1 MSQDGSH
8 FIADLI
14 GDNPESEKHLEGFRI
29 SQITGPWYT
38 KSPASYSIYVFL
50 PEAMSSHYSDFP
62 SNVRGGDLKM
72 KHRRAAIRPNHAES
86 PLNCA
91 ECRRSKLRCDR
102 SIPCSSCVKR
112 GCGAICPDGLLT
124 TGQGNRFVV
133 ATTEELH
140 EKNQQLSYRI
150 RDLEEALQTLHSERS
165 TVPHPLLS
173 EALLRV
179 KTPLQREPLPPRS
192 SNTFILG
199 DVTGPQG
206 SMSVHDPRVSRYHG
220 GTANSLY
227 FLQHGQQRGT
237 YASEEVFN
245 NLQPFLPPE
254 ILTKASMMPIS
265 YCPISN
271 KANLQCLLPH
281 LPTRTISM
289 ELRSLFYTY
298 ASWMYNPIA
307 EDIFEKHIFS
317 IFFSSSASVQ
327 LPADPST
334 THKLSLLFMTL
345 AIGSL
350 MDPSLSPYNMEA
362 ERYHQLARAALFQSS
377 LSELAT
383 QYAVEALFLMSFYL
397 FLVDRYGTTSEPR
410 CLIMGIAVNIGQ
422 SIGLHRDS
430 THWSFEAA
438 ETRHRRQLFWEIFTY
453 DSWQSLTFAVALL
466 KISSTHGNTAVLRL
480 DERIRS
486 FPIPLILR
494 LPESSND
501 NNSPV
506 RPDMIGPTLQRYIVF
521 AMREMSRLYLHRG
534 FFTKAIV
541 EHPENP
547 LQSPYHDSIEAV
559 FHCAQTFVERMW
571 NLHSQAETICSRL
584 WFLWAH
590 MFSCSV
596 ILASIVIRCPSK
608 DIAPAALVQL
618 ESASK
623 LFSKVAPGFGA
634 ADLLETMQHLQR
646 KAQHNLSE
654 YRRVGTLRSH
664 MAAPYPGPIVGGNNL
679 DEVTLLRGSTFIG
692 AKAEPIHPSSPQIP
706 LSFLPSPQI
715 FPLSVSGANIPPAPF
730 NRYDAASRS
739 GHRYDKAT
747 QTRLQPLQNAA
758 YATNIS
764 TGTEYHDF
772 CGIFQPIFPEK
783 GNRTLDLPYF
793 SMNQTLITPLLEESG
808 KTSGASETRI
818 QPVWMD
824 LVADLD

>member
-1 MSQDGSH
+1 MST
-8 FIADLI
+8 ACTLCL
-14 GDNPESEKHLEGFRI
+14 PLCPRL
-29 SQITGPWYT
+29 T
-38 KSPASYSIYVFL
+38 SP
-50 PEAMSSHYSDFP
+50 SS
-62 SNVRGGDLKM
+62 
-72 KHRRAAIRPNHAES
+72 
-86 PLNCA
+86 
-91 ECRRSKLRCDR
+91 RSKLRCDR

-124 TGQGNRFVV
+124 TGPGNRFVV

-150 RDLEEALQTLHSERS
+150 RVLEEALQTLHSERS

-173 EALLRV
+173 EALLRI

-206 SMSVHDPRVSRYHG
+206 SMSIHDPRVSRYHS
-220 GTANSLY
+220 GTANSL
-227 FLQHGQQRGT
+227 HGQQRGT

-271 KANLQCLLPH
+271 KANLQCLLPY

-298 ASWMYNPIA
+298 ASWMYNPVA

-317 IFFSSSASVQ
+317 TFYSSSASVQ

-410 CLIMGIAVNIGQ
+410 WLIMGIAVNIGQ
-422 SIGLHRDS
+422 SVSSNKHRDS

-453 DSWQSLTFAVALL
+453 DSWQSLTFGRPPSFSLSHIDCKSPFLDCSADSIIVHAW
-466 KISSTHGNTAVLRL
+466 KHRFTSECISPLHVHAFGTNVPTYAAVLQL
-480 DERIRS
+480 DEQIRS
-486 FPIPLILR
+486 FPIPPILR
-494 LPESSND
+494 LPEPSNG

-521 AMREMSRLYLHRG
+521 AMREMSRLYLHRV
-534 FFTKAIV
+534 FFAKAII

-547 LQSPYHDSIEAV
+547 LQSPYRDSIEAV

-596 ILASIVIRCPSK
+596 ILASIVIRCPSEGL
-608 DIAPAALVQL
+608 APAALVQL

-646 KAQHNLSE
+646 KAHYNLSE
-654 YRRVGTLRSH
+654 YQRVGTLNSH
-664 MAAPYPGPIVGGNNL
+664 MAVPYTGPIIGGNNL
-679 DEVTLLRGSTFIG
+679 DVITLLRGSAFIG
-692 AKAEPIHPSSPQIP
+692 AKAEPIHLSSPQVP
-706 LSFLPSPQI
+706 LSFQSSPQI
-715 FPLSVSGANIPPAPF
+715 FPHSVSGANIPLGRF
-730 NRYDAASRS
+730 
-739 GHRYDKAT
+739 
-747 QTRLQPLQNAA
+747 PL
-758 YATNIS
+758 
-764 TGTEYHDF
+764 
-772 CGIFQPIFPEK
+772 
-783 GNRTLDLPYF
+783 
-793 SMNQTLITPLLEESG
+793 
-808 KTSGASETRI
+808 
-818 QPVWMD
+818 
-824 LVADLD
+824 

>member
-1 MSQDGSH
+1 MST
-8 FIADLI
+8 ACTLC
-14 GDNPESEKHLEGFRI
+14 
-29 SQITGPWYT
+29 
-38 KSPASYSIYVFL
+38 L
-50 PEAMSSHYSDFP
+50 PLCPRLTSLSS
-62 SNVRGGDLKM
+62 
-72 KHRRAAIRPNHAES
+72 
-86 PLNCA
+86 
-91 ECRRSKLRCDR
+91 RSKLRCDR

-173 EALLRV
+173 EALLRI

-220 GTANSLY
+220 GTANSL
-227 FLQHGQQRGT
+227 HGQQRGT

-289 ELRSLFYTY
+289 ELRSLFYTH

-334 THKLSLLFMTL
+334 THKLSLLFMIL

-377 LSELAT
+377 LPELAT

-410 CLIMGIAVNIGQ
+410 WLIMGIAVNIGQ
-422 SIGLHRDS
+422 SVSSNKHRDS

-453 DSWQSLTFAVALL
+453 DSWQSLTFGRPPSLSLSHIDCKSPFLDCSADSIIVHAW
-466 KISSTHGNTAVLRL
+466 KHRFTSECISPLHVHAFGTNVPTYAAVLQL

-486 FPIPLILR
+486 FPIPPILR
-494 LPESSND
+494 LPEPSNG

-534 FFTKAIV
+534 FFAKAIT

-571 NLHSQAETICSRL
+571 NLHSQAETICSRM

-590 MFSCSV
+590 VFSCSV
-596 ILASIVIRCPSK
+596 ILASIVIRCPSEGL
-608 DIAPAALVQL
+608 APAALVQL

-654 YRRVGTLRSH
+654 YQRVGTLNSH
-664 MAAPYPGPIVGGNNL
+664 MAVPFTGPIVGGNNL
-679 DEVTLLRGSTFIG
+679 DVITLLRGSALIG
-692 AKAEPIHPSSPQIP
+692 VKAEPIHLSSPQVP
-706 LSFLPSPQI
+706 LSFQSSPWI
-715 FPLSVSGANIPPAPF
+715 FPHSVSGANIPPG
-730 NRYDAASRS
+730 R
-739 GHRYDKAT
+739 
-747 QTRLQPLQNAA
+747 
-758 YATNIS
+758 
-764 TGTEYHDF
+764 
-772 CGIFQPIFPEK
+772 FP
-783 GNRTLDLPYF
+783 P
-793 SMNQTLITPLLEESG
+793 
-808 KTSGASETRI
+808 
-818 QPVWMD
+818 
-824 LVADLD
+824 